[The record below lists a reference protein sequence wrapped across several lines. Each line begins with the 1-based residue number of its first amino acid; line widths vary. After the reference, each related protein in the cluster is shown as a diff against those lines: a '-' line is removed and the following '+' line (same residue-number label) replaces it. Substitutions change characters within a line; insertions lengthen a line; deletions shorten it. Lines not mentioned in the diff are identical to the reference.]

1 MIINFQKTRARVVL
15 LVLLMLH
22 LHSCCGV
29 RMISY
34 EAETR
39 RVGIGSR
46 KMLVAVNRGKLKGVV
61 VEPQKAVVNGLR
73 KRPPTSSNPRHN
85 R

>member
-1 MIINFQKTRARVVL
+1 ML

-22 LHSCCGV
+22 LQSCCGAHT
-29 RMISY
+29 ISH
-34 EAETR
+34 EG
-39 RVGIGSR
+39 GIGSR
-46 KMLVAVNRGKLKGVV
+46 KMLVAVNRGKLGGVK